1 MGLQGA
7 GRPKSLERKY
17 DSIPEHR
24 KLLYYLFRRHLNMP
38 RSEVDRLPWWEERY
52 LIEQMNREFAPPDE
66 DDDAPGATEDHDDI
80 SDLGFTVHAV

>member
-1 MGLQGA
+1 
-7 GRPKSLERKY
+7 
-17 DSIPEHR
+17 
-24 KLLYYLFRRHLNMP
+24 MP